1 MTALFRPGPAS
12 TRTRSLRRGVAAAFF
27 VALAALLALV
37 FVRGRKPGPPPL
49 DQEKAVTT
57 PKVDERERIRYV
69 EFRGGKEKI
78 EFQADRSF
86 SGPDGLYHMTGH
98 VEITDFGREGGRK
111 ILASCDE
118 IVHDAQRTK
127 FQLLGKVKVVLEE
140 TAFDTAALD
149 YDRQADAFTTGG
161 AIVITSPKMRGT
173 ARGMTYSLKTEE
185 IWLKSEVRIETRV
198 SDRSPLPLVFE
209 APNLYYSRPIRSGRM
224 EGGVVF
230 THGGSRGSADKL
242 EFVLFAD
249 TDLINTLDF
258 SGGVKVHLEKEF
270 KSGPAPAAAKEPAQ
284 PPPQNPM
291 LTLGEDQDIRAE
303 SVHLR
308 AYLDSNKI
316 HSYESKGKA
325 SLTFRSST
333 KGQTR
338 FDAGSIDF
346 IFEADGSL
354 REFRAATSVRMERVQ
369 PGGETQTAE
378 GDSLLLPWRSD
389 VLQIK
394 PRKGGQVVSTF
405 RGSTLETGVLGFD
418 VKTDDMNSAAV
429 KARFEPSPDKKPVGL
444 FQADKPVYITA
455 RWMKYG
461 AEAKSYRFYGGVKM
475 WQDKNE
481 LYSQD
486 ATLVE
491 ATGET
496 TCTGS
501 VRSRFPHTPKD
512 QAAKEE
518 MVEIVGERMHYDPA
532 RNTALYEGQAGLTT
546 AAFGLTAESVRVE
559 LDPKTKDPQ
568 RMTAST
574 KVVIKEPNRE
584 GHGDEALYLVD
595 DRVVILTGKPV
606 VTEKGKGET
615 RGDKLTFHL
624 ADDTI
629 TVENTKRNRS
639 VTKIKS

>member
-1 MTALFRPGPAS
+1 MSALLRPGPAAP
-12 TRTRSLRRGVAAAFF
+12 RTRSLRRGVAAAFF
-27 VALAALLALV
+27 VVLAALLVLV
-37 FVRGRKPGPPPL
+37 FARGRKPGPPPL
-49 DQEKAVTT
+49 SPDRAVTT
-57 PKVDERERIRYV
+57 PKVDERDRVRYV

-78 EFQADRSF
+78 DFQADRSF

-98 VEITDFGREGGRK
+98 VEITDYGREGGRK
-111 ILASCDE
+111 IVARCDE
-118 IVHDAQRTK
+118 IIHDAERTK
-127 FQLLGKVKVVLEE
+127 FQLLGQVKVELEE
-140 TAFDTAALD
+140 TAFSTSAMD
-149 YDRQADAFTTGG
+149 YDRQADAFSTDNP
-161 AIVITSPKMRGT
+161 ILITSTKLKGT

-185 IWLKSEVRIETRV
+185 IWLNSEVRIETRV

-209 APNLYYSRPIRSGRM
+209 APKLYYSRPIRTGRM
-224 EGGVVF
+224 EGGVTF
-230 THGGSRGSADKL
+230 SHGRSRGSADKI

-249 TDLINTLDF
+249 KDLINTLDF
-258 SGGVKVHLEKEF
+258 SGGVRVHLEKEF
-270 KSGPAPAAAKEPAQ
+270 ERRPAPAVKGAAP

-291 LTLGEDQDIRAE
+291 LTLGEDQDIQAE

-308 AYLDSNKI
+308 AYLDTSRI

-333 KGQTR
+333 KGETR

-354 REFRAATSVRMERVQ
+354 REFRAATNVRMRKVQ
-369 PGGETQTAE
+369 PEGETQTAE

-394 PRKGGQVVSTF
+394 ARKGGRVLSTF
-405 RGSTLETGVLGFD
+405 RGSSLETEVLGFD
-418 VKTDDMNSAAV
+418 VKTDDMSSAAV
-429 KARFEPSPDKKPVGL
+429 KAVFEPSPDKKPVGL

-481 LYSQD
+481 LTTED

-496 TCTGS
+496 TCAGA

-512 QAAKEE
+512 KTAKEE
-518 MVEIVGERMHYDPA
+518 IVEITGGRMHFDPA
-532 RNTALYEGQAGLTT
+532 RNTALYEGQAGLKT
-546 AAFGLTAESVRVE
+546 AAFGLTAESIRVE
-559 LDPKTKDPQ
+559 LEEKTKDPQ
-568 RMTAST
+568 RMTALT

-584 GHGDEALYLVD
+584 GRGDEALYLVD
-595 DRVVILTGKPV
+595 DRIIILTGKPV

-629 TVENTKRNRS
+629 TVENTKRSRS

>member
-1 MTALFRPGPAS
+1 MTALFRPGPAAP
-12 TRTRSLRRGVAAAFF
+12 RTRSLRRGVAAAFF
-27 VALAALLALV
+27 VVLAGLLVLV
-37 FVRGRKPGPPPL
+37 FARGRRSAPPPL
-49 DQEKAVTT
+49 IPDKAVST
-57 PKVDERERIRYV
+57 PKVDERERVRYV

-78 EFQADRSF
+78 DFQADRSF

-98 VEITDFGREGGRK
+98 VEIADFGREGGRK

-118 IVHDAQRTK
+118 IVHDAEKTR
-127 FQLLGKVKVVLEE
+127 FQLLGRVKVQLEE
-140 TAFDTAALD
+140 TAFSSDTLD
-149 YDRQADAFTTGG
+149 YDREADAFSTDEPILISS
-161 AIVITSPKMRGT
+161 AKMTGT

-185 IWLKSEVRIETRV
+185 IWLRSEVRIETRV
-198 SDRSPLPLVFE
+198 SDRSPLPLVIE
-209 APNLYYSRPIRSGRM
+209 APNLYYSRPIRTGRM

-230 THGGSRGSADKL
+230 THGRSRGSADGL

-249 TDLINTLDF
+249 KDLINTLDF
-258 SGGVKVHLEKEF
+258 NGRVKFHLEKEF
-270 KSGPAPAAAKEPAQ
+270 EKKPGPSAAGPGE
-284 PPPQNPM
+284 PPPPNAM
-291 LTLGEDQDIRAE
+291 LTLGEDQDVRADN
-303 SVHLR
+303 VHLR
-308 AYLDSNKI
+308 AYLDSSKI
-316 HSYESKGKA
+316 HSYESKGNA

-333 KGQTR
+333 RGDTR

-354 REFRAATSVRMERVQ
+354 REFRAATNVRMKKVQ
-369 PGGETQTAE
+369 PNGETQTAQ

-394 PRKGGQVVSTF
+394 PRKDGRVLSSF
-405 RGSTLETGVLGFD
+405 RGSRLETDVLGID

-429 KARFEPSPDKKPVGL
+429 TARFEPSPDKKPVGL

-455 RWMKYG
+455 RWMKYT
-461 AEAKSYRFYGGVKM
+461 AEAKAYRFYGGVKM
-475 WQDKNE
+475 WQDRSVLHAE
-481 LYSQD
+481 D

-496 TCTGS
+496 TCVGA
-501 VRSRFPHTPKD
+501 VRSSFPHTPKEPG
-512 QAAKEE
+512 AKEE
-518 MVEIVGERMHYDPA
+518 IVEITGAKMHYDPG
-532 RNTALYEGQAGLTT
+532 RNEALYEGQAGLTT
-546 AAFGLTAESVRVE
+546 AAFGLTADSIRVKLAE
-559 LDPKTKDPQ
+559 QTKDPQ
-568 RMTAST
+568 RMTALM

-584 GHGDEALYLVD
+584 GHGEEALYLVED
-595 DRVVILTGKPV
+595 KLLILTGKPV